1 MARLLI
7 EVDPEIRASSEV
19 IDYGGYG
26 LGVTT
31 QTPQNQVK
39 AKRKRHDPQFKA
51 RVALEA
57 LKGIKTVQ
65 QIAKEFDV
73 HPVQVSDWKKKLC
86 TQAGSVFETGR
97 QQEQEDFSAERTDLH
112 SKIGELTVK
121 LDFVVKK
128 SKQLGVWS
136 GLPDSSNLNT
146 RN

>member
-1 MARLLI
+1 M
-7 EVDPEIRASSEV
+7 
-19 IDYGGYG
+19 G
-26 LGVTT
+26 LKLWFERSWATNP
-31 QTPQNQVK
+31 TPKTKVK

-65 QIAKEFDV
+65 QIAADFGV
-73 HPVQVSDWKKKLC
+73 HPVQVSEWKKRLS
-86 TQAGSVFETGR
+86 TQAGSVFESGK
-97 QQEQEDFSAERTDLH
+97 EAPKEDFETERETLH

-136 GLPDSSNLNT
+136 GLPNCSNST
-146 RN
+146 TQS

>member
-1 MARLLI
+1 L
-7 EVDPEIRASSEV
+7 ESNNPD
-19 IDYGGYG
+19 
-26 LGVTT
+26 THT
-31 QTPQNQVK
+31 QVK

-73 HPVQVSDWKKKLC
+73 HPMQVTDWKKKLN
-86 TQAGSVFETGR
+86 TLAPSVFETGKER
-97 QQEQEDFSAERTDLH
+97 EAEDFTSERNDLH

-136 GLPDSSNLNT
+136 GLPDSLKLNT
-146 RN
+146 RNSA